1 MICMTKEEFK
11 NALHRIQGK
20 TIAVVYIFEGEQGE
34 GFEHYDIWQSDVI
47 SEWLYAIQQN
57 HCRPL
62 IMDVRTF
69 ILKAMSQ
76 TLPEIDF
83 VLNLNNGNKVL
94 STLGLVPSVCS
105 FLNIPCIPCNTVSI
119 IAGEHK
125 GIANYVASAA
135 QLNIP
140 RFVSNN
146 DEGIFR
152 PFNFGSSRG
161 VIKEKNHLSLT
172 EGLYQE
178 FIKGYDITTPIL
190 YNPLLD
196 DLQVLPTV
204 MYYSEDK
211 SIEWFFNEE
220 VKEKRG
226 GYKKRILHLD
236 TTAEYKFID
245 TAKKIGINSFCRID
259 ARVKCNSADEWDGLC
274 SGPIP
279 ADIIY
284 FIEINPMPTLK
295 HNINIH
301 NSLDAI
307 DEENSF
313 YECYNEYKEFIS
325 EPCHTGFLLL
335 CSMLANLKPSIKEKG
350 I

>member
-1 MICMTKEEFK
+1 MTKEEFK

-125 GIANYVASAA
+125 GIANYVASA
-135 QLNIP
+135 
-140 RFVSNN
+140 
-146 DEGIFR
+146 
-152 PFNFGSSRG
+152 
-161 VIKEKNHLSLT
+161 
-172 EGLYQE
+172 
-178 FIKGYDITTPIL
+178 
-190 YNPLLD
+190 
-196 DLQVLPTV
+196 
-204 MYYSEDK
+204 
-211 SIEWFFNEE
+211 
-220 VKEKRG
+220 
-226 GYKKRILHLD
+226 
-236 TTAEYKFID
+236 
-245 TAKKIGINSFCRID
+245 
-259 ARVKCNSADEWDGLC
+259 
-274 SGPIP
+274 
-279 ADIIY
+279 
-284 FIEINPMPTLK
+284 
-295 HNINIH
+295 HN
-301 NSLDAI
+301 
-307 DEENSF
+307 
-313 YECYNEYKEFIS
+313 
-325 EPCHTGFLLL
+325 
-335 CSMLANLKPSIKEKG
+335 
-350 I
+350 

>member
-1 MICMTKEEFK
+1 M
-11 NALHRIQGK
+11 
-20 TIAVVYIFEGEQGE
+20 
-34 GFEHYDIWQSDVI
+34 
-47 SEWLYAIQQN
+47 
-57 HCRPL
+57 
-62 IMDVRTF
+62 
-69 ILKAMSQ
+69 
-76 TLPEIDF
+76 
-83 VLNLNNGNKVL
+83 
-94 STLGLVPSVCS
+94 
-105 FLNIPCIPCNTVSI
+105 
-119 IAGEHK
+119 
-125 GIANYVASAA
+125 
-135 QLNIP
+135 
-140 RFVSNN
+140 
-146 DEGIFR
+146 
-152 PFNFGSSRG
+152 
-161 VIKEKNHLSLT
+161 IKEKNHLSLT

-190 YNPLLD
+190 YNPLLE

-211 SIEWFFNEE
+211 NIEWFFNEE

-279 ADIIY
+279 ADKIY